1 MDRGSRQ
8 RRRAFLLLPL
18 LLAAGSSGP
27 AAAAPPI
34 TTYRIEATTGSG
46 LGAIGMDG
54 PNLMQMMMGDRPAQQ
69 VTTSRRLELFLE
81 SPGTAPTP
89 TAEHRIP
96 AAMALGAALPLA
108 STTQRE
114 VERVPPGEI
123 EIPDGKGRLLIF
135 RGCGEQAG
143 AGQPEIISLAGVK
156 PDQRQRIMLGALEG
170 GPGPT
175 LPPGTAL
182 GTNGRWPSG
191 DNPPRVPMTASLVGE
206 HRVVSNYAPEIR
218 FPVEAS
224 HDFLAP
230 LQVGTG
236 PAGGATRLNWPAVP
250 TALGYLAIATG
261 AGRQSDDMV
270 IWTSSEAPG
279 DTGSVPDGLRRPE
292 AAALVQRKVLLPPE
306 RTTCVVSAEA
316 MAAMPMA
323 VLTLTAYG
331 DTLLLTSPPASP
343 AWRVAIERRSTATRM
358 LGEGMEKLNPAGGGE
373 PGQPEAKPRG
383 FNPFRFF

>member
-46 LGAIGMDG
+46 MGMDG
-54 PNLMQMMMGDRPAQQ
+54 PNLMQMWMGLMQMMRDQPA
-69 VTTSRRLELFLE
+69 TTRRLALLLE
-81 SPGTAPTP
+81 SPGTAPAP
-89 TAEHRIP
+89 TAEHLIP
-96 AAMALGAALPLA
+96 AAQAMGAALPLL
-108 STTQRE
+108 STTERR
-114 VERVPPGEI
+114 VEPGRRGVGEI
-123 EIPDGKGRLLIF
+123 PEGKGRLLIF

-143 AGQPEIISLAGVK
+143 AGQPEIISLAGLK
-156 PDQRQRIMLGALEG
+156 PDQQQRIMLGALNG
-170 GPGPT
+170 GMAPM
-175 LPPGTAL
+175 PPLGTAL
-182 GTNGRWPSG
+182 GTTGRWPSG
-191 DNPPRVPMTASLVGE
+191 ENPPRVPMTASLVGE

-230 LQVGTG
+230 LQVGAA
-236 PAGGATRLNWPAVP
+236 PAGGATRLNWQAVP

-261 AGRQSDDMV
+261 LGRQSDDMV

-279 DTGSVPDGLRRPE
+279 DSGPVPYELRRPE
-292 AAALVQRKVLLPPE
+292 AAALVQRRVLLPPE
-306 RTTCVVSAEA
+306 RTTCAVSAEA
-316 MAAMPMA
+316 RAAMPMA

-331 DTLLLTSPPASP
+331 DTLLLSSQAGSP
-343 AWRVAIERRSTATRM
+343 AWRLSMVRRSTATRM
-358 LGEGMEKLNPAGGGE
+358 LGDGMEKLNPAAGD
-373 PGQPEAKPRG
+373 PGHPEAKPRG